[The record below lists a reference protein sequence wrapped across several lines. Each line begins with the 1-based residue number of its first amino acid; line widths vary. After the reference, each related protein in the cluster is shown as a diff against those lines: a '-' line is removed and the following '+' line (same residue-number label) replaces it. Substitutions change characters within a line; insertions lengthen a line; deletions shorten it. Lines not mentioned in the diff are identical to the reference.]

1 MSSSS
6 NNENE
11 NDSYNAYGD
20 EDNDKTIAN
29 IEPIPK
35 NDNNYYNNKSI
46 EIAKTELNNK
56 EEKNFVENFK
66 KIIDYYYSRATIL
79 LNLKKDIKY
88 PNLNLGDFNSHVNF
102 LKEIN
107 RIFSEYTNSNIASDY
122 YLNNELKN
130 KILEVVFNN
139 KKENINEF
147 EFLKIIDLFF
157 HPEKFSL
164 NSKDKS
170 NIINFSREILD
181 FQNILLKLE
190 NQFNK
195 LVSIKNYFIKYCKF
209 KNLFDSRGDL
219 LIPNT
224 TNILKRGSE
233 DYNPPYGWIGIGLNI
248 SGKYNEN
255 EDDKDGKW
263 IFEKK
268 DSKWAN
274 AYLGFNQENNSNNK
288 IIIKPFAIKDYLH
301 DLVTKNEMLEIFER
315 KVDFDDKRHWIKKYE
330 KGIYLNSKIENVEND
345 SGIVT
350 IGDKI
355 YKLLLMVRVKIDEIS
370 QPKNKDVWVLDKKFI
385 RVYRILLKETKNE
398 I

>member
-1 MSSSS
+1 MSSFS

-11 NDSYNAYGD
+11 NDSYNAYCD

-35 NDNNYYNNKSI
+35 NDSNYYNNKSI

-130 KILEVVFNN
+130 KILEVAFNN
-139 KKENINEF
+139 KNEKINEF
-147 EFLKIIDLFF
+147 EFVKIFDLLF

-164 NSKDKS
+164 NSKEKS

-233 DYNPPYGWIGIGLNI
+233 DYNPPYGWLGIGLNI

-255 EDDKDGKW
+255 KEDEDGKW
-263 IFEKK
+263 LFEKK

-274 AYLGFNQENNSNNK
+274 AYLGFNQEKNSKNK
-288 IIIKPFAIKDYLH
+288 IILKTFTIKDYLY

-315 KVDFDDKRHWIKKYE
+315 KIDFDDIRHKSKKYE

-345 SGIVT
+345 SGLVT
-350 IGDKI
+350 IDDKI
-355 YKLLLMVRVKIDEIS
+355 YKFLLMVRVKIDEIS

>member
-35 NDNNYYNNKSI
+35 NDSNYYNNKSI

-147 EFLKIIDLFF
+147 EFLKIIDRLF

-233 DYNPPYGWIGIGLNI
+233 DYNPPYGWLGIGLNI

-255 EDDKDGKW
+255 KEDEDGKW
-263 IFEKK
+263 LFEKK

-274 AYLGFNQENNSNNK
+274 AYLGFNQEKNSKNK
-288 IIIKPFAIKDYLH
+288 IILKTFTIKDYLY

-315 KVDFDDKRHWIKKYE
+315 KIDFDDIRHKSKKYE

-345 SGIVT
+345 SGLVT
-350 IGDKI
+350 IDDKI
-355 YKLLLMVRVKIDEIS
+355 YKFLLMVRVKIDEIS

>member
-1 MSSSS
+1 MDNST
-6 NNENE
+6 NGNESTIKNF
-11 NDSYNAYGD
+11 YGD
-20 EDNDKTIAN
+20 KSSDKTIDN
-29 IEPIPK
+29 IPPIPN
-35 NDNNYYNNKSI
+35 NDNNYYNNKSM
-46 EIAKTELNNK
+46 EIAKTELNNY
-56 EEKNFVENFK
+56 EENKFLENNK
-66 KIIDYYYSRATIL
+66 KIFDYYYSRATIL
-79 LNLKKDIKY
+79 LNLKKDIIY
-88 PNLNLGDFNSHVNF
+88 PNLDLNDFNSHVNF

-107 RIFSEYTNSNIASDY
+107 RIFLDYNKNNIVSEYYANDD
-122 YLNNELKN
+122 LKK
-130 KILEVVFNN
+130 KILEVVCYNTKEKI
-139 KKENINEF
+139 KKF
-147 EFLKIIDLFF
+147 EFFRIFDYVFNM
-157 HPEKFSL
+157 EKYSL
-164 NSKDKS
+164 NNNDKK
-170 NIINFSREILD
+170 IINFPNEIQNI
-181 FQNILLKLE
+181 QNILLKLE
-190 NQFNK
+190 NKFK
-195 LVSIKNYFIKYCKF
+195 ELISIKNFMIENCNF
-209 KNLFDSRGDL
+209 KKEFDSRGDL
-219 LIPNT
+219 IIPNT
-224 TNILKRGSE
+224 SNVLKRGTE

-288 IIIKPFAIKDYLH
+288 IIIKSFAIKDYLH

>member
-1 MSSSS
+1 MSSFS

-35 NDNNYYNNKSI
+35 KDSNYYNNKSI

-139 KKENINEF
+139 KKEKINEF
-147 EFLKIIDLFF
+147 EFLKIIDRFF

-233 DYNPPYGWIGIGLNI
+233 DYNPPYGWLGIGLNI

-255 EDDKDGKW
+255 KEDEDGKW
-263 IFEKK
+263 LLEKK
-268 DSKWAN
+268 HSKWAN
-274 AYLGFNQENNSNNK
+274 AYLGFNQEKNSKNK
-288 IIIKPFAIKDYLH
+288 IILKTFTIKDYLY

-315 KVDFDDKRHWIKKYE
+315 KIDFDDIRHKSKKYE

-345 SGIVT
+345 SGLVT
-350 IGDKI
+350 IDDKI
-355 YKLLLMVRVKIDEIS
+355 YKFLLMVRVKIDEIS

>member
-1 MSSSS
+1 MSSFS

-11 NDSYNAYGD
+11 NDNYNAYGD

-35 NDNNYYNNKSI
+35 NDSNYDNNKSI

-130 KILEVVFNN
+130 KILEVAFNN
-139 KKENINEF
+139 KNEKINEF
-147 EFLKIIDLFF
+147 EFVKIFDLLF

-195 LVSIKNYFIKYCKF
+195 LVSIKNYFINYCKF

-233 DYNPPYGWIGIGLNI
+233 DYNPPYGWLGIGLNI

-255 EDDKDGKW
+255 KEDEDGKW
-263 IFEKK
+263 LFEKK

-288 IIIKPFAIKDYLH
+288 IIIKSFAIKDYLH
-301 DLVTKNEMLEIFER
+301 DLVTNNEMLEIFER

>member
-1 MSSSS
+1 MSSFS

-35 NDNNYYNNKSI
+35 NDSNYDNNKSI

-139 KKENINEF
+139 KKEKINEF
-147 EFLKIIDLFF
+147 EFLKIIDRLF

-233 DYNPPYGWIGIGLNI
+233 DYIPPYGWLGIGLNI

-255 EDDKDGKW
+255 KEDEDGKW
-263 IFEKK
+263 LFEKK

-274 AYLGFNQENNSNNK
+274 AYLGFNQEKNSKNK
-288 IIIKPFAIKDYLH
+288 IILKTFTIKDYLY

-315 KVDFDDKRHWIKKYE
+315 KIDFDDIRHKSKKYE

>member
-1 MSSSS
+1 MDNST
-6 NNENE
+6 NGNESRNK
-11 NDSYNAYGD
+11 NFYGD
-20 EDNDKTIAN
+20 KETDKTIDN
-29 IEPIPK
+29 IPPIPN
-35 NDNNYYNNKSI
+35 NDNNYYSNKSMEI
-46 EIAKTELNNK
+46 EKTELNNY
-56 EEKNFVENFK
+56 EEKKFLENNK
-66 KIIDYYYSRATIL
+66 KIFDYYYSRATIL
-79 LNLKKDIKY
+79 LNLKKDIIY
-88 PNLNLGDFNSHVNF
+88 PDLDLNNFNSHVNF

-107 RIFSEYTNSNIASDY
+107 RIFLDYNKNNIVSEYYANDD
-122 YLNNELKN
+122 LKK
-130 KILEVVFNN
+130 KILEVVYYNTKEKI
-139 KKENINEF
+139 KKF
-147 EFLKIIDLFF
+147 EFFRIFDYVFNM
-157 HPEKFSL
+157 EKYSL
-164 NSKDKS
+164 NNNDKK
-170 NIINFSREILD
+170 IINFPNEIQNI
-181 FQNILLKLE
+181 QNILLKLE
-190 NQFNK
+190 NKFK
-195 LVSIKNYFIKYCKF
+195 ELISIKNFMIENCNF
-209 KNLFDSRGDL
+209 KKEFDSRGDL
-219 LIPNT
+219 IIPNT
-224 TNILKRGSE
+224 SNVLKRGTE

-288 IIIKPFAIKDYLH
+288 IIIKSFAIKDYLH